1 MDERV
6 HLWETPTASEM
17 VMIAGWHQWA
27 DAGSISSGL
36 PAYLIEK
43 LNTRKIGEIG
53 RDRFFLFQMPGAHH
67 LLRPEVHT
75 KEGVVQEMRVIKTEL
90 YYTELGNKGMVIF
103 LGEEPH
109 VNEEEYAEAFFDIV
123 EKLGVKRVV
132 AVGGVYGAMP
142 YNKDRDIS
150 CVFSLEDMRNEMEEY
165 AVRFSNYEGG
175 TTIGSYLA
183 YHAGQRN
190 KEYICFHGFV
200 PAYDFGQ
207 VMLPAQSVR
216 IEDDVKAWYDI
227 MRRADFMFHL
237 GMDLSELRIQSDELV
252 TSMEEQM
259 EELSRQAPQ
268 LDVHAYLQ
276 KLDEEFTE
284 NPFMPLDDVWERE
297 LGDLL
302 DDLDG

>member
-1 MDERV
+1 
-6 HLWETPTASEM
+6 
-17 VMIAGWHQWA
+17 
-27 DAGSISSGL
+27 
-36 PAYLIEK
+36 
-43 LNTRKIGEIG
+43 
-53 RDRFFLFQMPGAHH
+53 
-67 LLRPEVHT
+67 
-75 KEGVVQEMRVIKTEL
+75 MRVIKTEI
-90 YYTELGNKGMVIF
+90 YYTELGDKGMFIF

-109 VNEEEYAEAFFDIV
+109 VNEEEYADAFFDIV
-123 EKLGVKRVV
+123 EKLGVLKRVV

-150 CVFSLEDMRNEMEEY
+150 CVFSLEEMRKEMEEY

-237 GMDLSELRIQSDELV
+237 GMDLSELRIQSDELMS
-252 TSMEEQM
+252 SMEEQM

-302 DDLDG
+302 DDLES

>member
-6 HLWETPTASEM
+6 QLWETPTNSEV

-43 LNTRKIGEIG
+43 LDTRKIGEIS
-53 RDRFFLFQMPGAHH
+53 RERFFLFQMPGAHH

-75 KEGVVQEMRVIKTEL
+75 KEGVVQDMRIIKTEL
-90 YYTELGNKGMVIF
+90 YYTELGGKGLLIF

-123 EKLGVKRVV
+123 EQLGVKRVI

-150 CVFSLEDMRNEMEEY
+150 CVFSMEEMRKEMEDY

-183 YHAGQRN
+183 YHAGQRQQ
-190 KEYICFHGFV
+190 EYICFHGFV

-237 GMDLSELRIQSDELV
+237 GMDLSELRIQSDELIN
-252 TSMEEQM
+252 SMEEQL
-259 EELSRQAPQ
+259 EELSQQAPQ
-268 LDVHAYLQ
+268 LDVQSYLQ

-302 DDLDG
+302 DDLES

>member
-6 HLWETPTASEM
+6 HLWEIPTASEM

-43 LNTRKIGEIG
+43 LDTRKIGEIS
-53 RDRFFLFQMPGAHH
+53 RDRFFMFQMPGAHH

-90 YYTELGNKGMVIF
+90 YFTELGDKGLFIF

-109 VNEEEYAEAFFDIV
+109 VNEEEYADAFFDIV

-142 YNKDRDIS
+142 FNKERDIS
-150 CVFSLEDMRNEMEEY
+150 CVFSLEGMRKEMEEY

-190 KEYICFHGFV
+190 NEYICFHGFV

-227 MRRADFMFHL
+227 MRRVDFMFHL
-237 GMDLSELRIQSDELV
+237 GMDLSELRIQSDELIS
-252 TSMEEQM
+252 SMEEQM

-268 LDVHAYLQ
+268 LDVNAYLQ

-302 DDLDG
+302 DDLEG

>member
-6 HLWETPTASEM
+6 HLWETPAAKEK

-36 PAYLIEK
+36 PAYLIQK
-43 LNTRKIGEIG
+43 LEARKIGEIS

-75 KEGVVQEMRVIKTEL
+75 KEGVVQEMRVIKSEL
-90 YYTELGNKGMVIF
+90 HYAEFGEKGLVIF

-109 VNEEEYAEAFFDIV
+109 VNEEEYAEAFLDIA
-123 EKLGVKRVV
+123 EALEVKRIV

-142 YNKDRDIS
+142 FNKDRDIS
-150 CVFSLEDMRNEMEEY
+150 CVFSMEGMRKEMEEY

-190 KEYICFHGFV
+190 VEYICFHGFV

-227 MRRADFMFHL
+227 LRRADFMFHL
-237 GMDLSELRIQSDELV
+237 GIDLSELRIQSDELA

-259 EELSRQAPQ
+259 EELARQAPQ
-268 LDVHAYLQ
+268 LDVHAYMQ
-276 KLDEEFTE
+276 KLEEEFTE
-284 NPFMPLDDVWERE
+284 NPFMPLDDIWERE

-302 DDLDG
+302 DDLEN

>member
-6 HLWETPTASEM
+6 HLWETPTEKEKI
-17 VMIAGWHQWA
+17 MIAGWHQWA

-36 PAYLIEK
+36 PAYLIQKFEA
-43 LNTRKIGEIG
+43 RKIGEIS

-75 KEGVVQEMRVIKTEL
+75 KEGVVQEMRVIKSEL
-90 YYTELGNKGMVIF
+90 HYAEFGEKGLVIF

-109 VNEEEYAEAFFDIV
+109 VNEEEYADAFLDIAEALD
-123 EKLGVKRVV
+123 VKRIV

-142 YNKDRDIS
+142 FNKDRDIS
-150 CVFSLEDMRNEMEEY
+150 CVFSMEAMRKEMEEY

-190 KEYICFHGFV
+190 VEYICFHGFV

-227 MRRADFMFHL
+227 LRRADFMFHL
-237 GMDLSELRIQSDELV
+237 GIDLSELRIQSDELT

-259 EELSRQAPQ
+259 EELARQAPQ
-268 LDVHAYLQ
+268 LDVHAYMQ
-276 KLDEEFTE
+276 KLEEEFTE

-302 DDLDG
+302 DDLES

>member
-1 MDERV
+1 MDDRV
-6 HLWETPTASEM
+6 HLWETPAAKEK

-36 PAYLIEK
+36 PAYLIQK
-43 LNTRKIGEIG
+43 LEARKIGEIS

-75 KEGVVQEMRVIKTEL
+75 KEGVVQEMRVIKSEL
-90 YYTELGNKGMVIF
+90 HYAEFGEKGLVIF

-109 VNEEEYAEAFFDIV
+109 VNEEEYAEAFLDVAEALEVGRIM
-123 EKLGVKRVV
+123 

-142 YNKDRDIS
+142 FNKDRDIS
-150 CVFSLEDMRNEMEEY
+150 CVFSMEEMRKEMEEY

-190 KEYICFHGFV
+190 VEYLCFHGFV

-227 MRRADFMFHL
+227 LRRADFMFHL
-237 GMDLSELRIQSDELV
+237 GIDLSELRIQSDELT

-259 EELSRQAPQ
+259 EELARQAPQ
-268 LDVHAYLQ
+268 LDVHAYMQ
-276 KLDEEFTE
+276 KLEEEFTE

-302 DDLDG
+302 DDLEN

>member
-6 HLWETPTASEM
+6 FLWETPTGKEK

-36 PAYLIEK
+36 PAYLIDK
-43 LNTRKIGEIG
+43 LDARKIGEIS
-53 RDRFFLFQMPGAHH
+53 RDRFFLFQIPGAHH
-67 LLRPEVHT
+67 LLRPEVQT

-90 YYTELGNKGMVIF
+90 YYTELGGKGLVIF

-109 VNEEEYAEAFFDIV
+109 VNEEEYADAFLDIAEALD
-123 EKLGVKRVV
+123 VKRIV

-142 YNKDRDIS
+142 YNKERDIS
-150 CVFSLEDMRNEMEEY
+150 CVFSLEEMRKEMEEY

-190 KEYICFHGFV
+190 VEYLCFHGFV

-227 MRRADFMFHL
+227 MRRAEFMFHL
-237 GMDLSELRIQSDELV
+237 GFDLSELRIQSDELIS
-252 TSMEEQM
+252 SMEEQM
-259 EELSRQAPQ
+259 EELARQAPQ

-276 KLDEEFTE
+276 KLEEEFTE

-302 DDLDG
+302 DDLET

>member
-6 HLWETPTASEM
+6 HLWEIPTASEM

-43 LNTRKIGEIG
+43 LDTRKIGEIS
-53 RDRFFLFQMPGAHH
+53 RDRFFMFQMPGAHH

-75 KEGVVQEMRVIKTEL
+75 KEGVVQEMRVIKTEI
-90 YYTELGNKGMVIF
+90 YYAELGDKGIFIF

-150 CVFSLEDMRNEMEEY
+150 CVFSLEAMRKEMEEY

-190 KEYICFHGFV
+190 MEYICFHGFV

-237 GMDLSELRIQSDELV
+237 GMDLSELRIQSDELIS
-252 TSMEEQM
+252 SMEEQM
-259 EELSRQAPQ
+259 EELSQQAPQ
-268 LDVHAYLQ
+268 LDVNAYMQ
-276 KLDEEFTE
+276 KLEEEFTE

-302 DDLDG
+302 DDLEN

>member
-6 HLWETPTASEM
+6 QLWETPTASEM

-43 LNTRKIGEIG
+43 LDTRKIGEIS
-53 RDRFFLFQMPGAHH
+53 RERFFLFQMPGAHH

-75 KEGVVQEMRVIKTEL
+75 KEGVVQDMRIIKTEL
-90 YYTELGNKGMVIF
+90 YYTELGGKGLLIF

-123 EKLGVKRVV
+123 DQLGVKRVI

-150 CVFSLEDMRNEMEEY
+150 CVFSMEEMRKEMEDY

-183 YHAGQRN
+183 YHAGQRQQ
-190 KEYICFHGFV
+190 EYICFHGFV

-237 GMDLSELRIQSDELV
+237 GMDLSELRIQSDELIN
-252 TSMEEQM
+252 SMEEQL
-259 EELSRQAPQ
+259 EELSQQAPQ
-268 LDVHAYLQ
+268 LDVQSYLQ
-276 KLDEEFTE
+276 KLDEEFKE

-302 DDLDG
+302 DDLES

>member
-6 HLWETPTASEM
+6 HLWEIPTASEM

-43 LNTRKIGEIG
+43 LDTRKIGEIS
-53 RDRFFLFQMPGAHH
+53 RDRFFMFQMPGAHH

-90 YYTELGNKGMVIF
+90 YFTELGDKGLFIF

-109 VNEEEYAEAFFDIV
+109 VNEEEYADAFFDIV

-142 YNKDRDIS
+142 FNKERDIS
-150 CVFSLEDMRNEMEEY
+150 CVFSLEGMRKEMEEY

-237 GMDLSELRIQSDELV
+237 GMDLSELRIQSDELIS
-252 TSMEEQM
+252 SMEEQM

-268 LDVHAYLQ
+268 LDVNAYLQ
-276 KLDEEFTE
+276 KLEEEFTE

-302 DDLDG
+302 DDLEG

>member
-43 LNTRKIGEIG
+43 LDTRKIGEIS

-90 YYTELGNKGMVIF
+90 YFTQLGDKGLVIF

-109 VNEEEYAEAFFDIV
+109 VNEEEYADAFFDIV
-123 EKLGVKRVV
+123 EELGVKRVV

-142 YNKDRDIS
+142 FNKDRDIS
-150 CVFSLEDMRNEMEEY
+150 CVFSLEEMRKEMEEY

-227 MRRADFMFHL
+227 LRRADFMFHL
-237 GMDLSELRIQSDELV
+237 GIDLSELRIQSDELI

-268 LDVHAYLQ
+268 LEVHAYLQ
-276 KLDEEFTE
+276 KLEEEFTE

-302 DDLDG
+302 DDLEG

>member
-1 MDERV
+1 MDDRV
-6 HLWETPTASEM
+6 HLWETPAAKEK

-36 PAYLIEK
+36 PAYLIQK
-43 LNTRKIGEIG
+43 LEARKIGEIS

-75 KEGVVQEMRVIKTEL
+75 KEGVVQEMRVIKSEL
-90 YYTELGNKGMVIF
+90 HYAEFGEKGLVIF

-109 VNEEEYAEAFFDIV
+109 VNEEEYAEAFLDVAEALEVGRIM
-123 EKLGVKRVV
+123 

-142 YNKDRDIS
+142 FNKDRDIS
-150 CVFSLEDMRNEMEEY
+150 CVFSMEEMRKEMEEY

-190 KEYICFHGFV
+190 VEYICFHGFV

-227 MRRADFMFHL
+227 LRRADFMFHL
-237 GMDLSELRIQSDELV
+237 GIDLSELRIQSDELT

-259 EELSRQAPQ
+259 EELARQAPQ
-268 LDVHAYLQ
+268 LDVHAYMQ
-276 KLDEEFTE
+276 KLEEEFTE

-302 DDLDG
+302 DDLEN

>member
-6 HLWETPTASEM
+6 HLWETPTEKEKI
-17 VMIAGWHQWA
+17 MIAGWHQWA

-36 PAYLIEK
+36 PAYLIQKFEA
-43 LNTRKIGEIG
+43 RKIGEIS

-75 KEGVVQEMRVIKTEL
+75 KEGVVQEMRVIKSEL
-90 YYTELGNKGMVIF
+90 HYAEFGEKGLVIF

-109 VNEEEYAEAFFDIV
+109 VNEEEYAEAFLDIA
-123 EKLGVKRVV
+123 EALDVKRIV

-142 YNKDRDIS
+142 FNKDRDIS
-150 CVFSLEDMRNEMEEY
+150 CVFSMEAMRKEMEEY

-190 KEYICFHGFV
+190 VEYICFHGFV

-227 MRRADFMFHL
+227 LRRADFMFHL
-237 GMDLSELRIQSDELV
+237 GIDLSELRIQSDELT

-259 EELSRQAPQ
+259 EELARQAPQ
-268 LDVHAYLQ
+268 LDVHAYMQ
-276 KLDEEFTE
+276 KLEEEFTE

-302 DDLDG
+302 DDLES

>member
-17 VMIAGWHQWA
+17 VMFAGWHQWA

-43 LNTRKIGEIG
+43 LDTRKIGEIS

-90 YYTELGNKGMVIF
+90 YFTELGGKGIVIF

-109 VNEEEYAEAFFDIV
+109 VNEEEYADAFFDIV

-142 YNKDRDIS
+142 FNKDRDIS
-150 CVFSLEDMRNEMEEY
+150 CVFSLEEMRKEMEEY

-190 KEYICFHGFV
+190 MEYICFHGFV

-237 GMDLSELRIQSDELV
+237 GMDLSELRIQSDELI

-276 KLDEEFTE
+276 KLEEEFTE

-302 DDLDG
+302 DDLEG

>member
-6 HLWETPTASEM
+6 YLWETPTASEM

-43 LNTRKIGEIG
+43 LETRKIGEIS
-53 RDRFFLFQMPGAHH
+53 RERFFLFQMPGAHH

-75 KEGVVQEMRVIKTEL
+75 KDGVVQEMRLIKTEL
-90 YYTELGNKGMVIF
+90 YYTELGDKGLLIF

-150 CVFSLEDMRNEMEEY
+150 CVFSMEEMRKEMEEY

-190 KEYICFHGFV
+190 QEYICFHGFV

-237 GMDLSELRIQSDELV
+237 GIDLSELRIQSDELM

-259 EELSRQAPQ
+259 EELASQAPQ
-268 LDVHAYLQ
+268 LDVHAYMQ

-302 DDLDG
+302 DDLEG

>member
-6 HLWETPTASEM
+6 HLWEIPTASEM

-43 LNTRKIGEIG
+43 LDTRKIGEIS
-53 RDRFFLFQMPGAHH
+53 RDRFFMFQMPGAHH

-90 YYTELGNKGMVIF
+90 YFTELGDKGLFIF

-109 VNEEEYAEAFFDIV
+109 VNEEEYADAFFDIV

-142 YNKDRDIS
+142 FNKDRDIS
-150 CVFSLEDMRNEMEEY
+150 CVFSLEGMRKEMEEY

-237 GMDLSELRIQSDELV
+237 GMDLSELRIQSDELIS
-252 TSMEEQM
+252 SMEEQM

-268 LDVHAYLQ
+268 LDVNAYLQ
-276 KLDEEFTE
+276 KLEEEFTE

-302 DDLDG
+302 DDLEG

>member
-6 HLWETPTASEM
+6 HLWETPAAKEK

-36 PAYLIEK
+36 PAYLIQK
-43 LNTRKIGEIG
+43 LEARKIGEIS

-75 KEGVVQEMRVIKTEL
+75 KEGVVQEMRVIKSEL
-90 YYTELGNKGMVIF
+90 HYAEFGDKGLVIF

-109 VNEEEYAEAFFDIV
+109 VNEEEYAEAFLDIT
-123 EKLGVKRVV
+123 EALEVKRVM

-142 YNKDRDIS
+142 FNKDRDIS
-150 CVFSLEDMRNEMEEY
+150 CVFSMEGMRKEMEEY

-190 KEYICFHGFV
+190 VEYICFHGFV

-227 MRRADFMFHL
+227 LRRADFMFHL
-237 GMDLSELRIQSDELV
+237 GMDLSELRIQSDELT

-259 EELSRQAPQ
+259 EELARQAPQ
-268 LDVHAYLQ
+268 LDVHAYMQ
-276 KLDEEFTE
+276 KLEEEFTE

-302 DDLDG
+302 DDLEN

>member
-6 HLWETPTASEM
+6 HLWEIPTASEM
-17 VMIAGWHQWA
+17 VMFAGWHQWA

-43 LNTRKIGEIG
+43 LDTRKIGEIS

-75 KEGVVQEMRVIKTEL
+75 KEGVVQEMRVIKTEI
-90 YYTELGNKGMVIF
+90 YYAELGDKGIFIF

-109 VNEEEYAEAFFDIV
+109 VNEEEYADAFFDIV

-150 CVFSLEDMRNEMEEY
+150 CVFSLEAMRKEMEEY

-237 GMDLSELRIQSDELV
+237 GMDLSELRIQSDELIS
-252 TSMEEQM
+252 SMEEQM

-268 LDVHAYLQ
+268 LDVNAYLQ
-276 KLDEEFTE
+276 KLEEEFTE

-302 DDLDG
+302 DDLES

>member
-6 HLWETPTASEM
+6 QLWETPTNSEM

-43 LNTRKIGEIG
+43 LDTRKIGEIS

-75 KEGVVQEMRVIKTEL
+75 KEGVVQDMRIIKTEL
-90 YYTELGNKGMVIF
+90 YYTELGGKGLLIF

-123 EKLGVKRVV
+123 EQLGVKRVI

-150 CVFSLEDMRNEMEEY
+150 CVFSMEEMRKEMEDY

-183 YHAGQRN
+183 YHAGQRQQ
-190 KEYICFHGFV
+190 EYICFHGFV

-237 GMDLSELRIQSDELV
+237 GMDLSELRIQSDELIH
-252 TSMEEQM
+252 SMEEQL
-259 EELSRQAPQ
+259 EELSQQAPQ
-268 LDVHAYLQ
+268 LDVQSYLQ

-302 DDLDG
+302 DDLES

>member
-6 HLWETPTASEM
+6 HLWETPSAKEK

-36 PAYLIEK
+36 PAYLIQK
-43 LNTRKIGEIG
+43 LEARKIGEIS

-75 KEGVVQEMRVIKTEL
+75 KEGVVQEMRVIKSEL
-90 YYTELGNKGMVIF
+90 HYAEFGDKGLVIF

-109 VNEEEYAEAFFDIV
+109 VNEEEYAEAFLDIT
-123 EKLGVKRVV
+123 EALEVKRVM

-142 YNKDRDIS
+142 FNKDRDIS
-150 CVFSLEDMRNEMEEY
+150 CVFSMEGMRKEMEEY

-190 KEYICFHGFV
+190 VEYICFHGFV

-227 MRRADFMFHL
+227 LRRADFMFHL
-237 GMDLSELRIQSDELV
+237 GMDLSELRIQSDELT

-259 EELSRQAPQ
+259 EELARQAPQ
-268 LDVHAYLQ
+268 LDVHAYMQ
-276 KLDEEFTE
+276 KLEEEFTE

-302 DDLDG
+302 DDLEN

>member
-6 HLWETPTASEM
+6 HLWEIPTASEM

-43 LNTRKIGEIG
+43 LDTRKIGEIS

-90 YYTELGNKGMVIF
+90 YFTELGDKGLFIF

-109 VNEEEYAEAFFDIV
+109 VNEEEYADAFFDIV

-150 CVFSLEDMRNEMEEY
+150 CVFSLEEMRKEMEEY

-190 KEYICFHGFV
+190 K
-200 PAYDFGQ
+200 AYDFGQ

-237 GMDLSELRIQSDELV
+237 GMDLSELRIQSDELIS
-252 TSMEEQM
+252 SMEEQM

-268 LDVHAYLQ
+268 LDVNAYLQ
-276 KLDEEFTE
+276 KLDDEFTE

-302 DDLDG
+302 DDLEG

>member
-6 HLWETPTASEM
+6 HLWETPAAKEK

-36 PAYLIEK
+36 PAYLIQK
-43 LNTRKIGEIG
+43 LEARKIGEIS

-75 KEGVVQEMRVIKTEL
+75 KEGVVQEMRVIKSEL
-90 YYTELGNKGMVIF
+90 HYAEFGDKGLVIF

-109 VNEEEYAEAFFDIV
+109 VNEEEYADAFLDITEAL
-123 EKLGVKRVV
+123 EVKRVM

-142 YNKDRDIS
+142 FNKDRDIS
-150 CVFSLEDMRNEMEEY
+150 CVFSMEGMRKEMEEY

-190 KEYICFHGFV
+190 VEYICFHGFV

-227 MRRADFMFHL
+227 LRRADFMFHL
-237 GMDLSELRIQSDELV
+237 GMDLSELRIQSDELT

-259 EELSRQAPQ
+259 EELARQAPQ
-268 LDVHAYLQ
+268 LDVHAYMQ
-276 KLDEEFTE
+276 KLEEEFTE

-302 DDLDG
+302 DDLEN

>member
-6 HLWETPTASEM
+6 HLWEIPTASEM

-43 LNTRKIGEIG
+43 LDTRKIGEIS
-53 RDRFFLFQMPGAHH
+53 RDRFFMFQMPGAHH

-90 YYTELGNKGMVIF
+90 YFTELGDKGLFIF

-109 VNEEEYAEAFFDIV
+109 VNEEEYADAFFDIV
-123 EKLGVKRVV
+123 EKLGVRRVV

-142 YNKDRDIS
+142 FNKDRDIS
-150 CVFSLEDMRNEMEEY
+150 CVFSLEGMRKEMEEY

-237 GMDLSELRIQSDELV
+237 GMDLSELRIQSDELIS
-252 TSMEEQM
+252 SMEEQM

-268 LDVHAYLQ
+268 LDVNAYLQ
-276 KLDEEFTE
+276 KLEEEFTE

-302 DDLDG
+302 DDLEG

>member
-6 HLWETPTASEM
+6 YLWETPTASEM

-43 LNTRKIGEIG
+43 LETRKIGEIS
-53 RDRFFLFQMPGAHH
+53 RERFFLFQMPGAHH

-75 KEGVVQEMRVIKTEL
+75 KDGVVQEMRLIKTEL
-90 YYTELGNKGMVIF
+90 YYTELGDKGLLIF

-150 CVFSLEDMRNEMEEY
+150 CVFSMEEMRKEMEEY
-165 AVRFSNYEGG
+165 AVRFSKYEGG

-190 KEYICFHGFV
+190 QEYICFHGFV

-237 GMDLSELRIQSDELV
+237 GIDLSELRIQSDELM

-259 EELSRQAPQ
+259 EELASQAPQ
-268 LDVHAYLQ
+268 LDVHAYMQ

-302 DDLDG
+302 DDLEG

>member
-6 HLWETPTASEM
+6 HLWETPAEKEK

-36 PAYLIEK
+36 PAYLIQKFEA
-43 LNTRKIGEIG
+43 RKIGEIS

-75 KEGVVQEMRVIKTEL
+75 KEGVVQEMRVIKSEL
-90 YYTELGNKGMVIF
+90 HYAKFGEKGLVIF

-109 VNEEEYAEAFFDIV
+109 VNEEEYAEAFLDIA
-123 EKLGVKRVV
+123 EALEVKRIV

-142 YNKDRDIS
+142 FNKDRDIS
-150 CVFSLEDMRNEMEEY
+150 CVFSMEAMRKEMEEY

-190 KEYICFHGFV
+190 VEYICFHGFV

-227 MRRADFMFHL
+227 LRRADFMFHL
-237 GMDLSELRIQSDELV
+237 GIDLSELRIQSDELT

-259 EELSRQAPQ
+259 EELARQAPQ
-268 LDVHAYLQ
+268 LDVHAYMQ
-276 KLDEEFTE
+276 KLEEEFTE

-302 DDLDG
+302 DDLET

>member
-6 HLWETPTASEM
+6 HLWETPAAKEK

-36 PAYLIEK
+36 PAYLIQK
-43 LNTRKIGEIG
+43 LEARKIGEIS

-75 KEGVVQEMRVIKTEL
+75 KEGVVQEMRVIKSEL
-90 YYTELGNKGMVIF
+90 HYAEFGEKGLVIF

-109 VNEEEYAEAFFDIV
+109 VNEEEYAEAFLDIA
-123 EKLGVKRVV
+123 EALEVKRIV

-142 YNKDRDIS
+142 FNKDRDIS
-150 CVFSLEDMRNEMEEY
+150 CVFSMEEMRKEMDEY
-165 AVRFSNYEGG
+165 AVRYSNYEGG

-190 KEYICFHGFV
+190 AEYICFHGFV

-237 GMDLSELRIQSDELV
+237 GIDLSELRIQSDELT

-259 EELSRQAPQ
+259 EELARQAPQ
-268 LDVHAYLQ
+268 LDVQAYMQ
-276 KLDEEFTE
+276 KLEEEFTE
-284 NPFMPLDDVWERE
+284 KPFMPLDDVWERE

-302 DDLDG
+302 DDLET

>member
-6 HLWETPTASEM
+6 HLETPTAEEV

-43 LNTRKIGEIG
+43 LNTHKIGEISREG
-53 RDRFFLFQMPGAHH
+53 FFLFQIPGAHH

-75 KEGVVQEMRVIKTEL
+75 KDGVVQEMRVIPTEL
-90 YYTELGNKGMVIF
+90 YYAELSGKGLVIF

-123 EKLGVKRVV
+123 EALGVRRIV

-150 CVFSLEDMRNEMEEY
+150 CVFSLEGMRREMKEY

-190 KEYICFHGFV
+190 LEYICFHGFV

-207 VMLPAQSVR
+207 IMLTAQSVR

-227 MRRADFMFHL
+227 LRRVDFMFHL
-237 GMDLSELRIQSDELV
+237 GIDLSELRIQSDEL
-252 TSMEEQM
+252 TSSMEEQM
-259 EELSRQAPQ
+259 EELARQAPQ

-276 KLDEEFTE
+276 KLEEEFTE

-302 DDLDG
+302 DDLEV

>member
-6 HLWETPTASEM
+6 HLREIPTAEEM
-17 VMIAGWHQWA
+17 IMIAGWHQWA

-36 PAYLIEK
+36 PAYLIDM
-43 LNTRKIGEIG
+43 LDARKIGEIS
-53 RDRFFLFQMPGAHH
+53 RDRFFLFQIPGAHH

-75 KEGVVQEMRVIKTEL
+75 TDGVVQEMRVIPTEVF
-90 YYTELGNKGMVIF
+90 YAELSGKGLIIF

-109 VNEEEYAEAFFDIV
+109 VNEEEYAAAFFDIV
-123 EKLGVKRVV
+123 KALGVRRIV

-142 YNKDRDIS
+142 YSKDRDIS
-150 CVFSLEDMRNEMEEY
+150 CVFSLERMREEMQEY

-183 YHAGQRN
+183 YHAGQQDI
-190 KEYICFHGFV
+190 EYIVLHGFV

-227 MRRADFMFHL
+227 LRRIDFMFHL
-237 GMDLSELRIQSDELV
+237 NMNLSELRIQSDELMS
-252 TSMEEQM
+252 SMEEQM
-259 EELSRQAPQ
+259 EELARQAPQ
-268 LDVHAYLQ
+268 LEVHSYLQ

-302 DDLDG
+302 DDLEV

>member
-1 MDERV
+1 MDDRV
-6 HLWETPTASEM
+6 HLWETPAAKEK

-36 PAYLIEK
+36 PAYLIQK
-43 LNTRKIGEIG
+43 LEARKIGEIS

-75 KEGVVQEMRVIKTEL
+75 KEGVVQEMRVIKSEL
-90 YYTELGNKGMVIF
+90 HYAEFGDKGLVIF

-109 VNEEEYAEAFFDIV
+109 VNEEEYAEAFLDIAEALEV
-123 EKLGVKRVV
+123 RRIM

-142 YNKDRDIS
+142 FNKDRDIS
-150 CVFSLEDMRNEMEEY
+150 CVFSMEGMRKEMEEY

-175 TTIGSYLA
+175 TTIGSFLA

-190 KEYICFHGFV
+190 VEYICFHGFV

-227 MRRADFMFHL
+227 LRRADFMFHL
-237 GMDLSELRIQSDELV
+237 GIDLSELRIQSDELS

-259 EELSRQAPQ
+259 EELARQAPQ
-268 LDVHAYLQ
+268 LDVQAYMQ
-276 KLDEEFTE
+276 KLEEEFTE

-302 DDLDG
+302 DDLEN

>member
-43 LNTRKIGEIG
+43 LDTRKIGEIS

-90 YYTELGNKGMVIF
+90 YFTKLGDKGMVIF

-109 VNEEEYAEAFFDIV
+109 VNEEEYADAFFDIV
-123 EKLGVKRVV
+123 EKLGVKRIM

-142 YNKDRDIS
+142 FNKDRDIS
-150 CVFSLEDMRNEMEEY
+150 CVFSLEEMRKEMEEY

-237 GMDLSELRIQSDELV
+237 GMDLSELRIQSDELIS
-252 TSMEEQM
+252 SMEEQM

-276 KLDEEFTE
+276 KLEEEFTE

-302 DDLDG
+302 DDLEG

>member
-43 LNTRKIGEIG
+43 LDTRKIGEIS

-90 YYTELGNKGMVIF
+90 YYTELGDKGMVIF

-109 VNEEEYAEAFFDIV
+109 VNEEEYADAFFDIV
-123 EKLGVKRVV
+123 EKLGVKRVM

-142 YNKDRDIS
+142 FNKDRDIS
-150 CVFSLEDMRNEMEEY
+150 CVFSLEEMRKEMEEY

-237 GMDLSELRIQSDELV
+237 GMDLSELRIQSDELT

-302 DDLDG
+302 DDLEG

>member
-6 HLWETPTASEM
+6 HLREIPTPKEM
-17 VMIAGWHQWA
+17 IMIAGWHQWA

-36 PAYLIEK
+36 PAYLIDM
-43 LNTRKIGEIG
+43 LDARKIGEIS
-53 RDRFFLFQMPGAHH
+53 RDRFFLFQIPGAHH

-75 KEGVVQEMRVIKTEL
+75 TDGVVQEMRVIPTEVF
-90 YYTELGNKGMVIF
+90 YAELSGKGLIIF

-109 VNEEEYAEAFFDIV
+109 VNEEEYAAAFFDIV
-123 EKLGVKRVV
+123 KALGVRRIV

-142 YNKDRDIS
+142 YSKDRDIS
-150 CVFSLEDMRNEMEEY
+150 CVFSLERMRAEMQEY

-183 YHAGQRN
+183 YHAGQQDI
-190 KEYICFHGFV
+190 EYIVLHGFV

-227 MRRADFMFHL
+227 LRRIDFMFHL
-237 GMDLSELRIQSDELV
+237 NMNLSELRIQSDELMS
-252 TSMEEQM
+252 SMEEQM
-259 EELSRQAPQ
+259 EELARQAPQ
-268 LDVHAYLQ
+268 LEVHSYLQ

-302 DDLDG
+302 DDLEV

>member
-6 HLWETPTASEM
+6 HLREIPTAEEM
-17 VMIAGWHQWA
+17 IMIAGWHQWA

-36 PAYLIEK
+36 PAYLIDM
-43 LNTRKIGEIG
+43 LDALKIGEIS
-53 RDRFFLFQMPGAHH
+53 RDRFFLFQIPGAHH

-75 KEGVVQEMRVIKTEL
+75 TDGVVQEMRVIPTEVF
-90 YYTELGNKGMVIF
+90 YAELSGKGLIIF

-109 VNEEEYAEAFFDIV
+109 VNEEEYAAAFFDIV
-123 EKLGVKRVV
+123 KALGVRRIV

-142 YNKDRDIS
+142 YSKDRDIS
-150 CVFSLEDMRNEMEEY
+150 CVFSLERMREEMQEY

-183 YHAGQRN
+183 YHAGQQN
-190 KEYICFHGFV
+190 IEYIVLHGFV

-227 MRRADFMFHL
+227 LRRIDFMFHL
-237 GMDLSELRIQSDELV
+237 NMNLSELRIQSDELMS
-252 TSMEEQM
+252 SMEEQM
-259 EELSRQAPQ
+259 EELARQAPQ
-268 LDVHAYLQ
+268 LEVHSYLQ

-302 DDLDG
+302 DDLEV

>member
-6 HLWETPTASEM
+6 YLWETPTAKEK

-43 LNTRKIGEIG
+43 LDTRKIGEIS
-53 RDRFFLFQMPGAHH
+53 RERFFLFQMPGAHH

-75 KEGVVQEMRVIKTEL
+75 KDGVVQEMRVIKSEL
-90 YYTELGNKGMVIF
+90 HYAELGDKGVVIF

-109 VNEEEYAEAFFDIV
+109 VNEEEYAEAFFDIT
-123 EKLGVKRVV
+123 EALGVNRIM

-150 CVFSLEDMRNEMEEY
+150 CVFSLEKMRKEMEEY

-190 KEYICFHGFV
+190 IEYICFHGFV

-237 GMDLSELRIQSDELV
+237 GIDLSELRIQSDELV

-259 EELSRQAPQ
+259 EELARQAPQ
-268 LDVHAYLQ
+268 LEVHSYLE
-276 KLDEEFTE
+276 KIDEEFTE
-284 NPFMPLDDVWERE
+284 KPFMPLDDVWERE

-302 DDLDG
+302 DDLEV

>member
-6 HLWETPTASEM
+6 YLWETPTASEM

-43 LNTRKIGEIG
+43 LEMRKIGEIS
-53 RDRFFLFQMPGAHH
+53 RERFFLFQMPGAHH

-75 KEGVVQEMRVIKTEL
+75 KDGVVQEMRLIKTEL
-90 YYTELGNKGMVIF
+90 YYTELGDKGLLIF

-150 CVFSLEDMRNEMEEY
+150 CVFSMEEMRKEMEEY

-190 KEYICFHGFV
+190 QEYICFHGFV

-237 GMDLSELRIQSDELV
+237 GIDLSELRIQSDELM

-259 EELSRQAPQ
+259 EELASQAPQ
-268 LDVHAYLQ
+268 LDVHAYMQ

-302 DDLDG
+302 DDLEG

>member
-6 HLWETPTASEM
+6 HLLETPTPGDM

-43 LNTRKIGEIG
+43 LDARKIGEIS
-53 RDRFFLFQMPGAHH
+53 RDPFFLFQMPGAHH

-75 KEGVVQEMRVIKTEL
+75 KDGVVQEMRVIPTEL
-90 YYTELGNKGMVIF
+90 HYTEVGGKGLVIF

-109 VNEEEYAEAFFDIV
+109 VNEEDYAEAFFSIV
-123 EKLGVKRVV
+123 DALNVGRVV

-150 CVFSLEDMRNEMEEY
+150 CVFSMEEMRKEMEEY

-183 YHAGQRN
+183 YHAGQRSV
-190 KEYICFHGFV
+190 EYICFHGFV

-237 GMDLSELRIQSDELV
+237 GIDLSELRIQSDELIS
-252 TSMEEQM
+252 SMEEQM
-259 EELSRQAPQ
+259 EELARQAPQ
-268 LDVHAYLQ
+268 LDVNAYLQ
-276 KLDEEFTE
+276 KLEEEFTE

-302 DDLDG
+302 DDLEV

>member
-6 HLWETPTASEM
+6 HLREIPTSKEM
-17 VMIAGWHQWA
+17 IMIAGWHQWA

-36 PAYLIEK
+36 PAYLIDM
-43 LNTRKIGEIG
+43 LDARKIGEIS
-53 RDRFFLFQMPGAHH
+53 RDRFFLFQIPGAHH

-75 KEGVVQEMRVIKTEL
+75 TDGVVQEMRVIPTEVF
-90 YYTELGNKGMVIF
+90 YAELSGKGLIIF

-109 VNEEEYAEAFFDIV
+109 VNEEEYAAAFFDIV
-123 EKLGVKRVV
+123 KALGVRRIV

-142 YNKDRDIS
+142 YSKDRDIS
-150 CVFSLEDMRNEMEEY
+150 CVFSLERMRAEMQEY

-183 YHAGQRN
+183 YHAGQQDI
-190 KEYICFHGFV
+190 EYIVLHGFV

-227 MRRADFMFHL
+227 LRRIDFMFHL
-237 GMDLSELRIQSDELV
+237 NMNLSELRIQSDELMS
-252 TSMEEQM
+252 SMEEQM
-259 EELSRQAPQ
+259 EELARQAPQ
-268 LDVHAYLQ
+268 LEVHSYLQ

-302 DDLDG
+302 DDLEV

>member
-6 HLWETPTASEM
+6 QLWETPTASEM

-43 LNTRKIGEIG
+43 LDTRKIGEIS
-53 RDRFFLFQMPGAHH
+53 RERFFLFQMPGAHH

-75 KEGVVQEMRVIKTEL
+75 KEGVVQDMRIIKTEL
-90 YYTELGNKGMVIF
+90 YYTELGGKGLLIF

-123 EKLGVKRVV
+123 DQLGVKRVI

-150 CVFSLEDMRNEMEEY
+150 CVFSMEEMRKEMEDY

-183 YHAGQRN
+183 YHAGQRQQ
-190 KEYICFHGFV
+190 EYICFHGFV

-237 GMDLSELRIQSDELV
+237 GMDLSELRIQSDELIH
-252 TSMEEQM
+252 SMEEQL
-259 EELSRQAPQ
+259 EELSQQAPQ
-268 LDVHAYLQ
+268 LDVQSYLQ
-276 KLDEEFTE
+276 KLDEEFKE

-302 DDLDG
+302 DDLES